1 MKIIEGNK
9 MQELRELHNFG
20 GFNCNNLITEKSKL
34 PKFAIAK
41 LRYSFAKSGVKNLN
55 NRIYPE
61 EILMREVNKKNTELA
76 TQNIPGMLNH
86 PHDGSTKLDKVSHV
100 ISSISYDKNTKV
112 ASAESYVLNTT
123 AGRDFMVLLDS
134 KILLGASMRGWG
146 TLNAD
151 REVQSDYKLNTI
163 DFVDRPSFGT
173 NATINQSS
181 IIESA
186 DMADFKDTKHEEK
199 TMNKKVQPKDCFYE
213 AKICGISSEL
223 MAEKINKNNEKV
235 EISEHRKK
243 LFQETMLSC
252 PEKSREEID
261 EIVNRTLVFES
272 KIKPTEKEEFLSEG
286 KIEKSERRTRG
297 NAQLVREAGGTAADV
312 RRLNAYDEE
321 KDEKERKRR
330 NLIAIIGRTGQIAG
344 LGSEEVEKLV
354 TAELKLAGL
363 E

>member
-9 MQELRELHNFG
+9 MQELQELHNFG

-86 PHDGSTKLDKVSHV
+86 PQDGSTKLDKVSHV

-146 TLNAD
+146 TLNVD

-213 AKICGISSEL
+213 SRIAGIPAKE
-223 MAEKINKNNEKV
+223 MAKKINKNNEKV

-243 LFQETMLSC
+243 LFQETSMAC
-252 PEKSREEID
+252 PEKSKEEINK
-261 EIVNRTLVFES
+261 IVDQTLVFES
-272 KIKPTEKEEFLSEG
+272 KITPAEKEVLSEENSQER
-286 KIEKSERRTRG
+286 EKRKVFG
-297 NAQLVREAGGTAADV
+297 NASLVRMAGGTAEDV
-312 RRLNAYDEE
+312 RRLNAYDE
-321 KDEKERKRR
+321 KKVEKERKRR

-344 LGSEEVEKLV
+344 LGDKETEKLV
-354 TAELKLAGL
+354 AAELKLAGL